1 MVPYRKSLILIK
13 KVKKAQILKVFP
25 NIRLRGGVI
34 EPSLIDLA
42 KRNNCDK
49 MICRK
54 CYARLHPRAKN
65 CRKKK
70 CGHSNH
76 LRIKKKLK

>member
-1 MVPYRKSLILIK
+1 MVTNIIHMIS
-13 KVKKAQILKVFP
+13 VKIFRTLETMVKMNLK
-25 NIRLRGGVI
+25 GGII
-34 EPSLIDLA
+34 EPNLINLA
-42 KRNNCDK
+42 RKNNCDK

-65 CRKKK
+65 CRKRK

-76 LRIKKKLK
+76 LRVKKKLK

>member
-1 MVPYRKSLILIK
+1 MNLLRIFETLKTFK
-13 KVKKAQILKVFP
+13 ILKIK
-25 NIRLRGGVI
+25 NLRGGII
-34 EPSLIDLA
+34 EPNLMDLA
-42 KRNNCDK
+42 KKNNCDK

-76 LRIKKKLK
+76 LRVKKKLK

>member
-1 MVPYRKSLILIK
+1 MIESLKIIRIKKNLPFFIYPLILR
-13 KVKKAQILKVFP
+13 LK
-25 NIRLRGGVI
+25 GGII
-34 EPSLIDLA
+34 EPSLMNLA
-42 KRNNCDK
+42 RKNNCDK
-49 MICRK
+49 KICRR

-65 CRKKK
+65 CRKRK